1 MNTSVASPP
10 NYILVIKNDLGDKVI
25 YTAKNPFYLTKFDVD
40 KPHVMGQFVT
50 SKDFQIKRTIKDTFE
65 FYIVTRQ
72 DYPSYVESIF
82 NENIDDIYEKLND
95 IYYFKI
101 PSQTLYDGFQRAKQ
115 NMEELSKTDKKH
127 VANGLTHIQ
136 VYPTT
141 ERSMFSGMVTQNIPS
156 FKLTISMIVT
166 EKLADEKSFLLN
178 NPHFEIK

>member
-25 YTAKNPFYLTKFDVD
+25 YTAKNPFYLTKFDLD

-50 SKDFQIKRTIKDTFE
+50 SKDFQIKRTVKDTFE
-65 FYIVTRQ
+65 FYIVTRE

-115 NMEELSKTDKKH
+115 NMEELCKTNKKH
-127 VANGLTHIQ
+127 IANGLTHIQ
-136 VYPTT
+136 VNPTT
-141 ERSMFSGMVTQNIPS
+141 ERSMFSGLVTQHIPS

-166 EKLADEKSFLLN
+166 EKLVDEKSFLLN

>member
-1 MNTSVASPP
+1 MTSTVAYPP
-10 NYILVIKNDLGDKVI
+10 NYILVVKNDLGDKVI
-25 YTAKNPFYLTKFDVD
+25 YTAKKPFYLTKFDID
-40 KPHVMGQFVT
+40 KPHVMGQFIT
-50 SKDFQIKRTIKDTFE
+50 SKNFQIKRTIKDTFE

-72 DYPSYVESIF
+72 ESPSYVESIF
-82 NENIDDIYEKLND
+82 NENIDDIYEKMND

-101 PSQTLYDGFQRAKQ
+101 TSQTLYDGFQRAKQ
-115 NMEELSKTDKKH
+115 NMEELSKIDKKH
-127 VANGLTHIQ
+127 ISNGLTHIQ

-141 ERSMFSGMVTQNIPS
+141 ERSMFSGIVTQNIPS